1 MRAVGY
7 PTPVARVRAI
17 FLSPVKSLGLMQAE
31 RTVVTAD
38 GIPGDRAFVV
48 LDDRD
53 EVATLRRY
61 GALAHARTRFDV
73 ERNELT
79 MLLPG
84 GREVTAAVEDG
95 ASHEVLMFGR
105 PLPGSIV
112 EGPWAAELSQLTGV
126 PMRLMRALGGPAQ
139 DSHAMSMLS
148 LGSVE
153 QLSARAQLHEPLDPR
168 RFRNTL
174 LIEGAEPHEEDS
186 WLERDVRVGSAVLR
200 IAARDQRCSLITKNP
215 DSGERDLD
223 TLRVLASYRR
233 QDDGEVCFGVYA
245 DVVDPGD
252 VAVGD
257 PVEPI

>member
-1 MRAVGY
+1 VRAVGY
-7 PTPVARVRAI
+7 PTSVARVRAI

-31 RTVVTAD
+31 RTAVTRD

-48 LDDRD
+48 LDHRD

-61 GALAHARTRFDV
+61 GALAHARTRYDV
-73 ERNELT
+73 ELDELT
-79 MLLPG
+79 MLLPD
-84 GREVTAAVEDG
+84 GREVAAAVTDG
-95 ASHEVLMFGR
+95 EPHEVVMFGS
-105 PLPGSIV
+105 PLRGTIV
-112 EGPWAAELSQLTGV
+112 AGPWADELSRLTGV

-153 QLSARAQLHEPLDPR
+153 QLSSRAELSRPLDPR
-168 RFRNTL
+168 RFRNSL
-174 LIEGAEPHEEDS
+174 LIEGTEPHEEDS
-186 WLERDVRVGSAVLR
+186 WIGRDVRAGRAVLR
-200 IAARDQRCSLITKNP
+200 VAERDQRCSLITKNP

-245 DVVDPGD
+245 DVVEPGD

>member
-1 MRAVGY
+1 M
-7 PTPVARVRAI
+7 ARVRAI

-31 RTVVTAD
+31 RTAVTPH

-84 GREVTAAVEDG
+84 GREVAGTVGDDRE
-95 ASHEVLMFGR
+95 HEVLMFGR
-105 PLPGSIV
+105 PLRGVIV
-112 EGPWAAELSQLTGV
+112 DGPWAAELSALTGI

-153 QLSARAQLHEPLDPR
+153 QLSSRANLAQPLDPR
-168 RFRNTL
+168 RFRNSL
-174 LIEGAEPHEEDS
+174 LIEGTDPHEEDS
-186 WLERDVRVGSAVLR
+186 WIGRDVRAGTAVLR
-200 IAARDQRCSLITKNP
+200 VAERDQRCSLITKNP

-245 DVVDPGD
+245 DVVEPGD

-257 PVEPI
+257 PVQLV

>member
-1 MRAVGY
+1 VRAVGY

-17 FLSPVKSLGLMQAE
+17 YLSPVKSLGLMQAE
-31 RTVVTAD
+31 RTAVTPD

-73 ERNELT
+73 ERGELT

-84 GREVTAAVEDG
+84 DREVTAAVVDG
-95 ASHEVLMFGR
+95 PEHEVLMFGR
-105 PLPGSIV
+105 PLRGRIID
-112 EGPWAAELSQLTGV
+112 GPWAGELSELTGV
-126 PMRLMRALGGPAQ
+126 PMRLMRALDGHAQ

-153 QLSARAQLHEPLDPR
+153 ELSSRADLPEPLDPR

-174 LIEGAEPHEEDS
+174 LIEGTTAHEEDS
-186 WLERDVRVGSAVLR
+186 WVGREVRVGSAVLR
-200 IAARDQRCSLITKNP
+200 VADRDQRCSLITKNP
-215 DSGERDLD
+215 DSGERDMD

-233 QDDGEVCFGVYA
+233 QDDGEVCLGVYA
-245 DVVDPGD
+245 DVVEAGD

-257 PVEPI
+257 PVQPI

>member
-1 MRAVGY
+1 
-7 PTPVARVRAI
+7 VARVRAI
-17 FLSPVKSLGLMQAE
+17 YLSPVKSLGLMQAE
-31 RTVVTAD
+31 RTTVTPD

-61 GALAHARTRFDV
+61 GALAHARARFDV
-73 ERNELT
+73 ERDELA
-79 MLLPG
+79 MHLPG
-84 GREVTAAVEDG
+84 GREVAAPVADG
-95 ASHEVLMFGR
+95 PEHEVLMFGR
-105 PLPGSIV
+105 PLRGLIV
-112 EGPWAAELSQLTGV
+112 DGPWAGELSQLTGV

-139 DSHAMSMLS
+139 DSHAMSLLS

-153 QLSARAQLHEPLDPR
+153 ELSSRAELHEPLDPR

-174 LIEGAEPHEEDS
+174 LLEGTGPHEEDS
-186 WLERDVRVGSAVLR
+186 WVGREVRAGTATLR
-200 IAARDQRCSLITKNP
+200 VAERDQRCSLITKNP

-233 QDDGEVCFGVYA
+233 QDDGEVCLGVYA
-245 DVVDPGD
+245 DVLEPGH
-252 VAVGD
+252 VAIGD

>member
-200 IAARDQRCSLITKNP
+200 IAARDQRCSLITKSP